1 MFLMVRS
8 TSAERLSSVE
18 GLDGETPL
26 WGQDSEI
33 KFCGS
38 IALAGLPSVELL
50 AMGLD
55 VRNSV
60 SEDRSK
66 RKGP

>member
-1 MFLMVRS
+1 M
-8 TSAERLSSVE
+8 EE
-18 GLDGETPL
+18 LDGETPL

-38 IALAGLPSVELL
+38 IALAGLPSVERL

-55 VRNSV
+55 VRNSF
-60 SEDRSK
+60 SDNRSK